1 MSHDSKIIPAERSI
15 AGDLPCY
22 VLSLAHL
29 ASRLSPH
36 SSRLFLTL
44 LLLRTSAYD
53 FIGYIPADAVCIHAH
68 RSPKVFTTTETT
80 TTAAATHIY
89 YSLKQTSSAH
99 LVWRQSAGFFFHI
112 FFFCLVFVRR
122 FQWRQANR
130 IFVYIYKMH
139 DFRHRYSFRVESL
152 NWKHHTT
159 PGVNYNYR
167 EFTYST
173 YQRTYLKIFY
183 SNNLRRPYL
192 HHNIACSSVKENNK
206 IQLKIRFFFKVHSSE

>member
-1 MSHDSKIIPAERSI
+1 MHTRSPIAEGIYDYRNNNNSGRYTHLLLI
-15 AGDLPCY
+15 KTNFFCSFG
-22 VLSLAHL
+22 L
-29 ASRLSPH
+29 ASVRWFFLS
-36 SSRLFLTL
+36 
-44 LLLRTSAYD
+44 
-53 FIGYIPADAVCIHAH
+53 YI
-68 RSPKVFTTTETT
+68 
-80 TTAAATHIY
+80 
-89 YSLKQTSSAH
+89 
-99 LVWRQSAGFFFHI
+99 
-112 FFFCLVFVRR
+112 FFCLVFVRR